1 MKQLSIDCG
10 VEEFCINGRGV
21 LRFNPSDPNL
31 YTRFLA
37 LEERLPALEEEL
49 KKHVEAMKQEE
60 HRVVMLHALE
70 QADRQLKD
78 WLTEVFGSENDFH
91 QLLEGVNLLAVA
103 QNGQAVVV
111 NLLGALEPILT
122 EGVERFAES
131 QTRQAVEQARQRRSM
146 L

>member
-49 KKHVEAMKQEE
+49 ENKSKALEQEDT
-60 HRVVMLHALE
+60 RVVMLHALE

-78 WLTEVFGSENDFH
+78 WLTEVFGPENDFH
-91 QLLEGVNLLAVA
+91 QLLQGVNLLAVA
-103 QNGQAVVV
+103 ENGQAVVV

-122 EGVERFAES
+122 DGVERFAES

>member
-31 YTRFLA
+31 YARFLA

-60 HRVVMLHALE
+60 DRAVMLHALE

-111 NLLGALEPILT
+111 NLLGALEPVLT

-131 QTRQAVEQARQRRSM
+131 QTQQAVEQARQRRS
-146 L
+146 LL